1 MKKELLEKKK
11 RLMEEIDSIDKQLEG
26 AQKMKDELERLQ
38 EFTDSLN
45 TMFQDP
51 VVEYHSQEA
60 SNLLYD
66 AMQILDKIMVSLEEE
81 IKDIESED

>member
-1 MKKELLEKKK
+1 MKNELLEKKK
-11 RLMEEIDSIDKQLEG
+11 RLMEEIDSIDKQLG
-26 AQKMKDELERLQ
+26 IQKMKDELERLQ

-66 AMQILDKIMVSLEEE
+66 AMQILDKITVSLEEE
-81 IKDIESED
+81 IKNIESED

>member
-1 MKKELLEKKK
+1 MKNELLEKKK
-11 RLMEEIDSIDKQLEG
+11 RLMEEIDSIDKQLG
-26 AQKMKDELERLQ
+26 IQKMKDELERLQ

-66 AMQILDKIMVSLEEE
+66 AMQILDKITVSLEEE

>member
-1 MKKELLEKKK
+1 MKNELLEKKK
-11 RLMEEIDSIDKQLEG
+11 RLMEEIDSIDKQLG
-26 AQKMKDELERLQ
+26 IQKMKDELERLQ

-51 VVEYHSQEA
+51 AVEYHSQEA

-66 AMQILDKIMVSLEEE
+66 AMQILDKITVSLEEE